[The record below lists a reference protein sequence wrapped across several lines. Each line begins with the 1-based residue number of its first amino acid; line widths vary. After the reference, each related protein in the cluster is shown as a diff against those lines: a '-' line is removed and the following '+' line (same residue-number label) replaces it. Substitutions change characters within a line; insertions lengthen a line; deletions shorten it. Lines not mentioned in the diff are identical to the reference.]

1 MSCSCGAGSNGDAGA
16 NACVPTVETPVDLW
30 ATTSDYESGEV
41 ASLATSARCAR
52 RAAAS
57 ATGDSLVAR
66 HGTRVVV
73 MDYTTTVDQIAVY
86 SPRPN
91 GALVLDGAA
100 SARDGDRSANVRG
113 YLAIDERF
121 ALFSR
126 NNQSSLG
133 VFDTATFSVSANIAL
148 DAFAQDAPRAAPST
162 IVRVGERAFVTIQRW
177 DAMRLSSPRR
187 GAIAVVDL
195 ATRTLVDAD
204 TSTPALDAIEL
215 PFANPFGQ
223 MALRGGDLFV
233 PCAGALRTI
242 GDGAIVRVDTARMR
256 VAETLGDERAFGGN
270 PLHVLALDDDRLLIV
285 AMTEPGADDRM
296 TVGSTRLVE
305 WSVAARAVVRTWIE
319 VPEYALTAPVLGS
332 DGRVYIG
339 DRGSVTPGLERRS
352 GIVAFDA
359 QSGARAWAEPLSL
372 GLPPYSLVAR

>member
-1 MSCSCGAGSNGDAGA
+1 MSCACDAGRA
-16 NACVPTVETPVDLW
+16 PDAGTDACVPTVETPVDLW

-41 ASLATSARCAR
+41 TTLASATRCTR

-73 MDYTTTVDQIAVY
+73 LDYTTTVDQIAVY
-86 SPRPN
+86 SARPN

-133 VFDTATFSVSANIAL
+133 VFDAVSFSVTSNIAL
-148 DAFAQDAPRAAPST
+148 DAFVQDGPRAAPSA
-162 IVRVGERAFVTIQRW
+162 IVRVGDRAFVTIQRW
-177 DAMRLSSPRR
+177 DATRLASPRR
-187 GAIAVVDL
+187 AALAVVDL
-195 ATRTLVDAD
+195 ATRSLVDAD
-204 TSTPALDAIEL
+204 TTTPAIDAIEL
-215 PFANPFGQ
+215 PLGNPFGQ
-223 MALRGGDLFV
+223 PAVLGSSVLV
-233 PCAGALRTI
+233 PCAGALRTL
-242 GDGAIVRVDTARMR
+242 GDGAIVRVETSALRVTA
-256 VAETLGDERAFGGN
+256 TIGDERSFGGN

-285 AMTEPGADDRM
+285 AMTEPGADERM
-296 TVGSTRLVE
+296 AVGSTRLVE
-305 WSVAARAVVRTWIE
+305 WSIAANAVVRTWIE
-319 VPEYALTAPVLGS
+319 VPEYALTAPVRGA

-359 QSGARAWAEPLSL
+359 RTGARAWSEPVSL